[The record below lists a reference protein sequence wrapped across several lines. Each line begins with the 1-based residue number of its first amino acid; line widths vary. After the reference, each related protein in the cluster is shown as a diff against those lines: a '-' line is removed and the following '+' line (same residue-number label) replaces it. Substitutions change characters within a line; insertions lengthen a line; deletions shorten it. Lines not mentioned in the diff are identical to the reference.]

1 MGIPW
6 SSASTAT
13 TIHYAEK
20 PALIPVREEGDA
32 AQGEGELDLRTL
44 VEKRCPS
51 LHKPFVPAWWLPKCV
66 YGLLNWRRKANLAN
80 VSGHAQTLY
89 CVLGDFTKSDKMR
102 YRRCVSLFTNTT
114 RGTY

>member
-20 PALIPVREEGDA
+20 PALIPVREEADA

-66 YGLLNWRRKANLAN
+66 VGCSLQSTMLTSRSQWTCADALLRFGR
-80 VSGHAQTLY
+80 LY
-89 CVLGDFTKSDKMR
+89 QV
-102 YRRCVSLFTNTT
+102 
-114 RGTY
+114 